1 MEKIDTIM
9 SKHQAGRAYAK
20 EMESYKWALKIPFI
34 RFPMHWQVRILPP
47 FIGAVVRFE
56 VKYKDILV
64 RAALDC
70 YGLLEYSELPQ
81 YWSITSMHS
90 DIQTCAMEDTEE
102 LIKLIEQTLDK
113 HED

>member
-1 MEKIDTIM
+1 MEKMDIIM
-9 SKHQAGRAYAK
+9 SKHKAAVEYAK
-20 EMESYKWALKIPFI
+20 EMESYKWALEIPFI

-64 RAALDC
+64 RVALDC

-81 YWSITSMHS
+81 CWSITSMYS

-102 LIKLIEQTLDK
+102 LIKLIEQTFNK

>member
-1 MEKIDTIM
+1 MDTIM
-9 SKHQAGRAYAK
+9 SKHKVAVEYAK